1 MSKKRVLIIGG
12 NAAGLSA
19 ASQVKRLKPDWE
31 AIVFEKGKYISYAGC
46 GMPYHIEGIVP
57 NLADLIEITPEV
69 AVQERKIDLRLNCT
83 VVAVNPEE
91 KELRVNTPEGTRT
104 ERFDFLLIATGTV
117 PMTEGIRFEKT
128 KRIFTLKSLSDTED
142 ILRFIDEEK
151 PQKCAVIGGGY
162 IAVEMLEA
170 FRGRGMETHL
180 IHRRNDLAKTFEKEI
195 STIIKNKMQEK
206 GIILNLNRSIA
217 ELLEKDNHVIVRT
230 ATEDLQYDFVLVA
243 TGVKPHTELLTET
256 PIQLGIKNAVK
267 VNRFLQ
273 TNYNYIYAAG
283 DCTET
288 TNLITGKPAYVPL
301 APKANKEG
309 FIAGINICG
318 GKEEFPGVLETAVT
332 KFFDLGIAR
341 TGLSLEAAEKHDQSA
356 VKFTFSFRSRA
367 KYFPGGGK
375 LNTVIIMSKTDGR
388 ILGAQLAGPL
398 DSVKKI
404 DVFSAVIT
412 NKMDIN
418 DVFKLDLAY
427 SPPFSPVFD
436 TVTLAARL
444 GRKYL

>member
-83 VVAVNPEE
+83 VVAVNPEK
-91 KELRVNTPEGTRT
+91 KELRVNTPAGTRT

-170 FRGRGMETHL
+170 FRGRGLETHL

-206 GIILNLNRSIA
+206 GIILNLNKSIE

-230 ATEDLQYDFVLVA
+230 ATEDIRYDFVLVA
-243 TGVKPHTELLTET
+243 TGVNPNTELLTET

-267 VNRFLQ
+267 VNKFLQ
-273 TNYNYIYAAG
+273 TNYDYIYAAG

-288 TNLITGKPAYVPL
+288 INLITGKPAYVPL

-341 TGLSLEAAEKHDQSA
+341 TGLSLEAAEKHDQST
-356 VKFTFSFRSRA
+356 VKFTFSSRSRA

-412 NKMDIN
+412 NRMAVN